1 MLFVLALSTSVPA
14 SPPFLDTRLLL
25 SCCCA
30 PRSAPL
36 LLLLFLLSFPSL
48 PLASLSQVTLLASGR
63 LMYHGLRDN
72 MVPWFATQGY
82 SYDPTQH
89 GVASDWA
96 LDLVAIGFHKPKRF
110 YGHTITSL
118 EQLQHASN
126 VFVSSY
132 TTDPNLIPF
141 QGGPESM
148 IGQRSLSQKVQ
159 ARMQQLVG
167 VRRATDVCT
176 NAAAM
181 RSIGGASS
189 CASYDASSTC
199 SSNGGL
205 QGDLKFMDSKDVAII
220 SDLAHAQVS
229 GMCAR

>member
-1 MLFVLALSTSVPA
+1 MLTYICPYVCP
-14 SPPFLDTRLLL
+14 
-25 SCCCA
+25 
-30 PRSAPL
+30 PL
-36 LLLLFLLSFPSL
+36 LP
-48 PLASLSQVTLLASGR
+48 PPPQVTLLASGR
-63 LMYHGLRDN
+63 LMYHGLRES

-96 LDLVAIGFHKPKRF
+96 LDLVAIGFDKPKRF
-110 YGHTITSL
+110 YGHTITTM

-132 TTDPNLIPF
+132 TADPALCPYH
-141 QGGPESM
+141 GGPESM
-148 IGQRSLSQKVQ
+148 IGSRSISQKVQ

-167 VRRATDVCT
+167 VRRATEGAPHT
-176 NAAAM
+176 G

-199 SSNGGL
+199 SSVGGL
-205 QGDLKFMDSKDVAII
+205 QGDLKLMDSCKDVAVVGHDRV
-220 SDLAHAQVS
+220 SDAASLTRPSMHGHALLFALS
-229 GMCAR
+229 TSEGCGLPHA

>member
-1 MLFVLALSTSVPA
+1 
-14 SPPFLDTRLLL
+14 
-25 SCCCA
+25 
-30 PRSAPL
+30 
-36 LLLLFLLSFPSL
+36 
-48 PLASLSQVTLLASGR
+48 
-63 LMYHGLRDN
+63 MYHGLRDN
-72 MVPWFATQGY
+72 LVPWFATQGY

-110 YGHTITSL
+110 YGHTITSM

-141 QGGPESM
+141 QGGPENM
-148 IGQRSLSQKVQ
+148 IGSRSLSQKVQ

-167 VRRATDVCT
+167 VRRATEVCT
-176 NAAAM
+176 ANAAAM
-181 RSIGGASS
+181 HSIGGASS
-189 CASYDASSTC
+189 CASYGDASSTC

-205 QGDLKFMDSKDVAII
+205 QGDLRVMDTCKDLAIV
-220 SDLAHAQVS
+220 SDLAHAQVLLQVQPRS
-229 GMCAR
+229 TMISTV

>member
-1 MLFVLALSTSVPA
+1 
-14 SPPFLDTRLLL
+14 
-25 SCCCA
+25 
-30 PRSAPL
+30 
-36 LLLLFLLSFPSL
+36 
-48 PLASLSQVTLLASGR
+48 
-63 LMYHGLRDN
+63 MYHGLRDN

-110 YGHTITSL
+110 YGHTITSM

-141 QGGPESM
+141 QGGPEHM

-167 VRRATDVCT
+167 VRRATEVCT
-176 NAAAM
+176 TAATM

-205 QGDLKFMDSKDVAII
+205 HGDLKLMDSCKDVAVI
-220 SDLAHAQVS
+220 SDLAHAQVRYHVLRRMPFVRIRS
-229 GMCAR
+229 CEPACFSLQNS

>member
-1 MLFVLALSTSVPA
+1 
-14 SPPFLDTRLLL
+14 
-25 SCCCA
+25 
-30 PRSAPL
+30 
-36 LLLLFLLSFPSL
+36 
-48 PLASLSQVTLLASGR
+48 
-63 LMYHGLRDN
+63 MYHGLRDN

-167 VRRATDVCT
+167 VRRATEVCT

-229 GMCAR
+229 GMRMLKTVAFLCCACWQVSVCCAGFCVRFLSCTGFCMLWCMPAHVQAPPLQGLLL